1 MRVEVTRSGGF
12 AGIARGWQADV
23 DEQPDKD
30 EWLVLIDD
38 LPWDD
43 VPAAP
48 REPDRYTWIIRIA
61 PPPKES
67 GGEAQRPGAAQ
78 EATLPERELTGG
90 WRELVDRVRECG
102 TPLHSGR

>member
-12 AGIARGWQADV
+12 AGLSRGWQADV

-30 EWLVLIDD
+30 DWLILIDE

-43 VPAAP
+43 VPAQP
-48 REPDRYTWIIRIA
+48 SEPDRYTWIIRIA
-61 PPPKES
+61 PRAPAEEPQH
-67 GGEAQRPGAAQ
+67 EAELAEQS
-78 EATLPERELTGG
+78 LTGG

-102 TPLHSGR
+102 TPVHHGR

>member
-12 AGIARGWQADV
+12 AGISRAWQADV

-30 EWLVLIDD
+30 DWIILIDD

-43 VPAAP
+43 VPAQP

-61 PPPKES
+61 PRE
-67 GGEAQRPGAAQ
+67 RDGAAEH
-78 EATLPERELTGG
+78 EAALPERALTGG
-90 WRELVDRVRECG
+90 WRELVDRVQE
-102 TPLHSGR
+102 SGSPVRPRHPGH